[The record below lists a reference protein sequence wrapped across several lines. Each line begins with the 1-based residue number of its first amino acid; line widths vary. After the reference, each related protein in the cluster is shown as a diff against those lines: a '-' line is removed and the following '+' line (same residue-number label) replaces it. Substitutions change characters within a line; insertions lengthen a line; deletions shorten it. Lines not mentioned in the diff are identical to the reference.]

1 MKCDTRKQIV
11 VGLLFALG
19 FPMLP
24 LSKWANEF
32 ANMTHLVG
40 YEIIWW
46 TLVAAALLY
55 VHFVEKRPLS
65 SIGLRRLGF
74 REAAIA
80 IAAGI
85 FTIAGLAFI
94 YYVILPALHLNEVPQ
109 MNAILATPLWW
120 RLISVVRAAVSEEVL
135 YRGYGIERLEEL
147 SGRRRFAAVFSWAVF
162 TLAHVGYW
170 GWAHLLIAGFG
181 GAVLTL
187 LYLWRRNLWVSMIA
201 HAVIDGVGVV
211 FA

>member
-1 MKCDTRKQIV
+1 MKFDTRKQMI
-11 VGLLFALG
+11 VGLLFSFG

-32 ANMTHLVG
+32 ASVRHLVG
-40 YEIIWW
+40 YEVIWW
-46 TLVAAALLY
+46 SMVAVMLLY
-55 VHFVEKRPLS
+55 VHFVEWRPLS
-65 SIGLRRLGF
+65 SIGFRRLSL
-74 REAAIA
+74 REAGVAIA
-80 IAAGI
+80 VGI

-94 YYVILPALHLNEVPQ
+94 YYVVLPALHLNEVPQ

-135 YRGYGIERLEEL
+135 YRGYGIERLDEL
-147 SGRRRFAAVFSWAVF
+147 SGRRRFAAIFSWAAF
-162 TLAHVGYW
+162 TFAHVGYW

-181 GAVLTL
+181 GGMLTL

-201 HAVIDGVGVV
+201 HALIDGVGVI